1 MSSPSKKYATV
12 LSIIAAALV
21 IVGLVG
27 LLFPLRDGPAFWL
40 FTYLPYAASAALLL
54 TIPVSLIWMIFAA
67 TKKKWGVV
75 GHLAVATIA
84 PLLGF
89 AGAIAATWRIA
100 RELFPA

>member
-1 MSSPSKKYATV
+1 MSPPSKKYATV
-12 LSIIAAALV
+12 LSIIAGGLV
-21 IVGLVG
+21 IVALIGLP
-27 LLFPLRDGPAFWL
+27 FSLRDGPAFWL

-54 TIPVSLIWMIFAA
+54 TIPVSLVWMIVAA

-75 GHLAVATIA
+75 GHLAVATVA

-89 AGAIAATWRIA
+89 AGTIVATWRIV